1 MLQLKYLNHTK
12 KPLWLVESN
21 YFVGTDAGC
30 ELCLQDHLLHEKHAQ
45 LNLKGDDATIEN
57 LIGDSAIR
65 VNDMP
70 VRSPKRI
77 VHGDILSF
85 GDVRVMLVD
94 PKQPIVN
101 NTAFNEASKP
111 GWQLRPVNTMLV
123 TKDIDVHGQMTL
135 GRAPDCNISLPFSHL
150 SRHHASLTV
159 SSRGL
164 EVRDLGSVNG
174 TFVNGI
180 KVDKAVLNLGDKL
193 SFDSLAFTISGPER
207 DVDKTVFR
215 ATLKTESAI
224 PLVASQ
230 PDATRLANVGSKPIA
245 TPANATKRPISRMNG
260 ASGRESAKSTR
271 ESSHLVAP
279 QSTPSKSIWPVIIVL
294 TAAVGAA
301 IWFYLNH

>member
-1 MLQLKYLNHTK
+1 MLQLKYLNQTK

-30 ELCLQDHLLHEKHAQ
+30 ELCLQDHLLHAKHAQ
-45 LNLKGDDATIEN
+45 LTIKGDEATIEN
-57 LIGDSAIR
+57 LVGDSAIR

-111 GWQLRPVNTMLV
+111 GWKLQPVNTMLV
-123 TKDIDVHGQMTL
+123 AKDIDVHGQMTL

-150 SRHHASLTV
+150 SRHHASLTI

-174 TFVNGI
+174 TFVNGV

-193 SFDSLAFTISGPER
+193 SFDNLAFTISGPER

-215 ATLKTESAI
+215 PTLKTESAI
-224 PLVASQ
+224 PIVASQ
-230 PDATRLANVGSKPIA
+230 PDATRLAHVGSKPIA
-245 TPANATKRPISRMNG
+245 AANAAKRPISRANG
-260 ASGRESAKSTR
+260 GIARQAVKTEQ

-279 QSTPSKSIWPVIIVL
+279 ESSSNKSTWPVVL
-294 TAAVGAA
+294 VLAGAAGAA
-301 IWFYLNH
+301 IWFYLKG